1 MATEFTVKR
10 VGLRDWGSGPAVQV
24 CRAGIGVSGLGLI
37 GLVGF
42 RVYRV

>member
-1 MATEFTVKR
+1 MATEFTVEW
-10 VGLRDWGSGPAVQV
+10 VGLRDWGSGRAVQV
-24 CRAGIGVSGLGLI
+24 CRAGLGLI